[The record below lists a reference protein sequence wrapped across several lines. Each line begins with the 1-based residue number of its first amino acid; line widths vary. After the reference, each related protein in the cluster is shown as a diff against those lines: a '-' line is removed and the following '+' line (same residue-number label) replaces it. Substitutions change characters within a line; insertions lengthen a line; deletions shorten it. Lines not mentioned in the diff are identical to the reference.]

1 MNLKHNLLR
10 NIYDRG
16 FNEPSIIQQRGILKG
31 LKGENVVVKGESGT
45 GKTTMSSI
53 LTLQQVDPQLHECQA
68 IILAPTRELAQK
80 FCEETVNLSQR
91 MGIAIHEFIEG
102 ISLSIQRTIIR
113 DLRVQVAVGTTDRML
128 QLIRKQHIDINPTQI
143 LDTSNIKIIVID
155 SADLM
160 FKDFFRIPEF
170 FNILPKGK
178 IQVILSS
185 ATMTPE
191 VFAILKTFMVNPFGV
206 LIEEEEEEPRRTKN

>member
-1 MNLKHNLLR
+1 V
-10 NIYDRG
+10 
-16 FNEPSIIQQRGILKG
+16 G
-31 LKGENVVVKGESGT
+31 LKGEKVVVQGPSGT

-80 FCEETVNLSQR
+80 FCEETVNLSQS
-91 MGIAIHEFIEG
+91 MGIAIHKFIEG

-128 QLIRKQHIDINPTQI
+128 QLIRKHHIDINPTQI
-143 LDTSNIKIIVID
+143 LDTSNLKIIVID

-160 FKDFFRIPEF
+160 FKDFFRIREF
-170 FNILPKGK
+170 FEILPKG

-185 ATMTPE
+185 TTITPE
-191 VFAILKTFMVNPFGV
+191 VSFILKTFMVNHAKDPVEKREGTSPGTRKS
-206 LIEEEEEEPRRTKN
+206 I